1 MNSWT
6 MFIGRLDESTG
17 VTAAIAKG
25 IMWVADN
32 LETLARVAAVA
43 GLTISTVLV
52 AQALPALLA
61 KLQLLG
67 AWIAANPFGALAI
80 AITATAAAL
89 VVFSDQISISEDG
102 MVKLADAGVYA
113 WQLIKKG
120 LMALY
125 DFTAD
130 VFRDFVKWA
139 NETFGLMI
147 DAGLSFP
154 RAIARALDDLW
165 RGFAGFFTGL
175 GAAMAQLKANLAGTT
190 GVSLGQAFSEGFREG
205 VMGVG
210 DKGPV
215 EGALD
220 SFLNGAR
227 MVANSRIEREAAEAD
242 ARRKAMEGLNQD
254 PGDGTKISKDQKG
267 PTFKELLQ
275 DMAKE
280 GELLNYNVKQRQA
293 MAEVLRFE
301 STLKRQLTDEETQ
314 LVASLSQEIS
324 AMEVRAQT
332 LEDLQGPAQSYIE
345 QSQALN
351 DIMRETPAATE
362 MATQALAELEI
373 QFLSMQQGGS
383 FADGYVRQM
392 RIMQLETRN
401 AMADMGASI
410 AQIFGPGGMMVQ
422 GVGDAV
428 ATSIVNF
435 KEYRSQME
443 EAFRDSEGNLTR
455 HFTFWD
461 VLAQKIKDVASSI
474 IEQVISSLIQM
485 GINMAINA
493 ALGQTMAATA
503 TAASIAQAAAIGSAW
518 ATPAALVNAATFG
531 AGAAAGSAALAT
543 SVASAKGLTLLTGFA
558 EGGYTGD
565 GGKTS
570 IAGVVHGQEYVMNA
584 DATRRIGRNNLDRM
598 SAGYGM
604 FGQMPNMNVTVVN
617 RDIPGAEFQ
626 VNQLGPADVEII
638 ARRIVTTEAPTVIAQ
653 DMSNPSSRTRRAMTT
668 YTDAKNKR

>member
-1 MNSWT
+1 
-6 MFIGRLDESTG
+6 
-17 VTAAIAKG
+17 
-25 IMWVADN
+25 
-32 LETLARVAAVA
+32 
-43 GLTISTVLV
+43 
-52 AQALPALLA
+52 
-61 KLQLLG
+61 
-67 AWIAANPFGALAI
+67 
-80 AITATAAAL
+80 
-89 VVFSDQISISEDG
+89 
-102 MVKLADAGVYA
+102 
-113 WQLIKKG
+113 
-120 LMALY
+120 
-125 DFTAD
+125 
-130 VFRDFVKWA
+130 
-139 NETFGLMI
+139 
-147 DAGLSFP
+147 
-154 RAIARALDDLW
+154 
-165 RGFAGFFTGL
+165 
-175 GAAMAQLKANLAGTT
+175 
-190 GVSLGQAFSEGFREG
+190 
-205 VMGVG
+205 
-210 DKGPV
+210 
-215 EGALD
+215 
-220 SFLNGAR
+220 
-227 MVANSRIEREAAEAD
+227 
-242 ARRKAMEGLNQD
+242 MEGLNQD